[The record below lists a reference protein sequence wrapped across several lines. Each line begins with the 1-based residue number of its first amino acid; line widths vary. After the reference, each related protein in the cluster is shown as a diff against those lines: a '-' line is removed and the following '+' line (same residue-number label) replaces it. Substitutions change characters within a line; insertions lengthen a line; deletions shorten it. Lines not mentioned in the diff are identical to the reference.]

1 MDGSTEAVPRTP
13 EERNGVMRTALKAAI
28 EKTMAQRADQVGAQI
43 ALFEADDALADDAR
57 EGEAPAI
64 GPDGKRRRGRP
75 PGSGNKLTDA
85 FRKYVRGQYGDPL
98 LKLVERAFAD
108 PLVLGQ
114 ALGMPAAAVWA
125 AQNGILERL
134 LPIFH
139 SAMPAELKVT
149 AKGYLAVGIATA
161 PGSLKPGDQL
171 VEGNPFGAL
180 LKIAQ
185 SQGLSV
191 EGQGL
196 SNDDLSNDQP
206 VIIDGSE
213 G

>member
-1 MDGSTEAVPRTP
+1 MDDPSTEGRSLEAK
-13 EERNGVMRTALKAAI
+13 NGAMKTTLRAAI
-28 EKTMAQRADQVGAQI
+28 EKTMAQRQEQIGAQI
-43 ALFEADDALADDAR
+43 ALFEADDALPDDAR

-75 PGSGNKLTDA
+75 PGSSNKLTDA
-85 FRKYVRGQYGDPL
+85 FRKYVRGQYGDPI
-98 LKLVERAFAD
+98 LKLAERAFAD
-108 PLVLGQ
+108 PIVLAQ
-114 ALGMPAAAVWA
+114 ALNMPVAAVWA

-161 PGSLKPGDQL
+161 PGSLKPGDQV
-171 VEGNPFGAL
+171 VESDPFGAL
-180 LKIAQ
+180 LKIAGN
-185 SQGLSV
+185 QGLSI

-196 SNDDLSNDQP
+196 SNDDLSNGQP
-206 VIIDGSE
+206 DPVGGSE